1 MKKTKRKAKVRK
13 KLDLHSIDVRV
24 GKRIKELRVLR
35 EMTQADLAELI
46 GVRFQQ
52 VQKYETAFNRVSAS
66 RLFVIAKALDVGVE
80 ELFRKG

>member
-1 MKKTKRKAKVRK
+1 MKKTKKKAKGK

-24 GKRIKELRVLR
+24 GKRIKEIRLLR
-35 EMTQADLAELI
+35 EMSQKDLAEQI

-52 VQKYETAFNRVSAS
+52 VQKYETASNRVSAS

-80 ELFRKG
+80 ELFGKG